1 MARAFDVAVLQPVME
16 RQGRVTRGEGLEGI
30 NRLTVKAGQGMEAGG
45 FSLQATDPR

>member
-30 NRLTVKAGQGMEAGG
+30 NRLEVKAGQGMEAGG